1 MNLYSVLKSN
11 NINISFIELKYGVTR
26 YEIINELIHVKE
38 YRRILIGLSMEI
50 NLALNYKSTY
60 ARLETIKKLG
70 FVALNR
76 PYLKNKDCVK
86 IENFYI
92 NNPEL
97 LEIKI
102 KNAFIDIVGLLK
114 DLE

>member
-1 MNLYSVLKSN
+1 MHTVI
-11 NINISFIELKYGVTR
+11 INGKKRIVDSKELKTIQV
-26 YEIINELIHVKE
+26 V
-38 YRRILIGLSMEI
+38 YRGAIE
-50 NLALNYKSTY
+50 
-60 ARLETIKKLG
+60 
-70 FVALNR
+70 
-76 PYLKNKDCVK
+76 